1 MHAGDPSLGRVLRA
15 WRRAALQLT
24 NGEEEE
30 EREDCDKYPG
40 VGRPE
45 MVLFVLEELG
55 GRPVAR
61 SRSAALGL
69 YGR

>member
-1 MHAGDPSLGRVLRA
+1 MRAHAGDPSLGRVLRA

-45 MVLFVLEELG
+45 MVLFVVEELEG
-55 GRPVAR
+55 GRLPGVDR
-61 SRSAALGL
+61 RT
-69 YGR
+69 